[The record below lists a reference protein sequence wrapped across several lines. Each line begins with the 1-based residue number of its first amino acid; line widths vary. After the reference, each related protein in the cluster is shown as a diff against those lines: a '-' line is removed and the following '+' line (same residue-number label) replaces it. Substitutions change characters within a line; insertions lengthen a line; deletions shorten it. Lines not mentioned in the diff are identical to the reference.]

1 MKKIIIIT
9 TLLLFAASTSFA
21 GVSITIDATMSKAN
35 TGKTVYGAATAGTV
49 TNASPLIG
57 KTSTGVGIGLLC
69 VTTGLGYSMVTQHT
83 SGTKAYGTTYDGT
96 SIYAKDV
103 TTVGKPLLNVPS
115 EITTA
120 AFTGYTAL

>member
-21 GVSITIDATMSKAN
+21 GVSISMPGTLTKAL
-35 TGKTVYGAATAGTV
+35 TGKTVYGAASGTATTG
-49 TNASPLIG
+49 SPLIG

-69 VTTGLGYSMVTQHT
+69 TATGTGYSMVTQHT

-103 TTVGKPLLNVPS
+103 ANVGTPLLLVPS
-115 EITTA
+115 VITTA
-120 AFTGYTAL
+120 AFDGYTAL